1 VGNRNSGSNP
11 DRSLLLRWCAML
23 FKMVVPNGCVSVTY
37 VLVCVQLH
45 HVALSALLINRWR
58 CRFCVDHRYQH
69 LRHRRWLVWLSM
81 IVVLARMIP
90 SVRYL
95 QVSDTCCMMRAMC
108 DSMSYFSSDAS
119 DTGYGQ
125 VANPATMD
133 SILLVMQAMQQAT
146 KHISDQNQEMM
157 KRIETIESRVN
168 VLTACDG
175 EAPEI
180 VNVRSRWKC
189 HVCGK
194 VLQDAASFKGHIL
207 RLYKPSSR
215 PKCHMNPQ
223 DLRHQLMVA
232 RFGSEDAV
240 FHQRVPIFSAA
251 YYRFVRVAISA
262 KYDDDQSFELV
273 SAWMAAVLHT
283 DMVIPELSGTSGSG
297 SSPYGSS

>member
-1 VGNRNSGSNP
+1 
-11 DRSLLLRWCAML
+11 ML

-58 CRFCVDHRYQH
+58 CRCHRFCVDHCYQH

-133 SILLVMQAMQQAT
+133 SILMLVPAAAGLKCPPSIRYPPSLSTPPLLLQ
-146 KHISDQNQEMM
+146 
-157 KRIETIESRVN
+157 SRVDARCN
-168 VLTACDG
+168 TQIH
-175 EAPEI
+175 APS
-180 VNVRSRWKC
+180 RSTF
-189 HVCGK
+189 VC
-194 VLQDAASFKGHIL
+194 
-207 RLYKPSSR
+207 R
-215 PKCHMNPQ
+215 
-223 DLRHQLMVA
+223 
-232 RFGSEDAV
+232 E
-240 FHQRVPIFSAA
+240 
-251 YYRFVRVAISA
+251 
-262 KYDDDQSFELV
+262 
-273 SAWMAAVLHT
+273 
-283 DMVIPELSGTSGSG
+283 
-297 SSPYGSS
+297 